1 MGHLQSTMRKI
12 EQEEATAAAAIFTV
26 PEGVDLSEEALRAGI
41 IEYVKDHREIEPLP
55 GIGTSVRFRLR
66 GGEWRNGQQDFAAIV
81 IGHEPD
87 RSGIRLVVVMGA
99 DDFMEQQNVPR
110 RLADGDWGWEPVQA
124 AASESLR
131 DLEERFDA
139 FKAELA
145 EVIFGQWP
153 KGKESLYDVLQEH
166 DNRLSAL
173 ADGTPAATG
182 DAPGRRRRRTRG

>member
-1 MGHLQSTMRKI
+1 MTGHLQSTMRRI
-12 EQEEATAAAAIFTV
+12 EEEEAAAAPAPVVAPID
-26 PEGVDLSEEALRAGI
+26 PIDLPFAEEMPAA
-41 IEYVKDHREIEPLP
+41 PLP
-55 GIGTSVRFRLR
+55 GVGTSVRFRLR

-87 RSGIRLVVVMGA
+87 QSGIRLVVVMGA

-124 AASESLR
+124 AASESLL
-131 DLEERFDA
+131 DLEERFEA

-153 KGKESLYDVLQEH
+153 KGKELLYDVLQEH

-173 ADGTPAATG
+173 ADGTPAAPG

>member
-12 EQEEATAAAAIFTV
+12 EQEEA
-26 PEGVDLSEEALRAGI
+26 AGI
-41 IEYVKDHREIEPLP
+41 QLLEVLPKGPEVSSSEVDAQIAIEKKSPLP
-55 GIGTSVRFRLR
+55 DVGTSVRFRLR

-99 DDFMEQQNVPR
+99 DDFMEQQNVPH

-124 AASESLR
+124 AVSESLL

-166 DNRLSAL
+166 DNRLSIL
-173 ADGTPAATG
+173 ADGTPAAPG
-182 DAPGRRRRRTRG
+182 DAPGRQRRRTRG